1 MLRPGRFRLN
11 LSTGSTNSPV
21 QRVKHRN
28 ENMMVSHRAIWG
40 GGGGGGGGGGATR
53 FFPMPILGIPR
64 GDRKKLKRILLYQ
77 QWSVVIP

>member
-40 GGGGGGGGGGATR
+40 GGQPDFFRCRFWEFQGGIG
-53 FFPMPILGIPR
+53 
-64 GDRKKLKRILLYQ
+64 KN
-77 QWSVVIP
+77 